1 MSSRNARGQIALVAA
16 GGQWLKWESAG
27 PRQGF
32 TSARGRFVR
41 RFGREE
47 AAVDALNS
55 WDVALFV
62 VAGYIAVVSLVRL
75 MLGRRNTLARQV
87 RDELERQSSEAQRQ
101 AEETEQNRPAQTP
114 VSQAALAAKKKA

>member
-1 MSSRNARGQIALVAA
+1 
-16 GGQWLKWESAG
+16 
-27 PRQGF
+27 
-32 TSARGRFVR
+32 
-41 RFGREE
+41 
-47 AAVDALNS
+47 VDALNS

-87 RDELERQSSEAQRQ
+87 RDELERQSSEAERQ
-101 AEETEQNRPAQTP
+101 AEETEQNRPAQTA

>member
-1 MSSRNARGQIALVAA
+1 
-16 GGQWLKWESAG
+16 
-27 PRQGF
+27 
-32 TSARGRFVR
+32 
-41 RFGREE
+41 
-47 AAVDALNS
+47 VDALDS

-114 VSQAALAAKKKA
+114 VPQTALAAKKKA